1 MNIDHEEAK
10 AVLETAKKLQR
21 MHRMRKEID
30 AYVND
35 SLAYIPGHV
44 RDALKEPR
52 GALTVEMTDTIV
64 RMKSNKVWGMIQNGL
79 EYELGSLSLEQLIN
93 ALRVL
98 PVFTSAMGLMLKED
112 ALPKP
117 KKPEALLN
125 DAYFKTI
132 VSCLSGNTYR
142 MMDEIV
148 KRLDEKEPL
157 FSHSDTRLRQSLA
170 LLVQQGKVVHKKLF
184 TGQDSWRKPRRK
196 SR

>member
-1 MNIDHEEAK
+1 MNTNYEEAK

-52 GALTVEMTDTIV
+52 GALTVEMTDTIE
-64 RMKSNKVWGMIQNGL
+64 RLKHLSTWSIIRDGL
-79 EYELGSLSLEQLIN
+79 EHELGPLSPEQLIN

-98 PVFTSAMGLMLKED
+98 PVFTSAMGLVFKED
-112 ALPKP
+112 TLPKP
-117 KKPEALLN
+117 KKPEAMLN
-125 DAYFKTI
+125 DTYFKVI
-132 VSCLSGNTYR
+132 ISCLSGNTYR
-142 MMDEIV
+142 MVDEIL
-148 KRLDEKEPL
+148 KKLDELEPL
-157 FSHSDTRLRQSLA
+157 FAHSENRLRQSLA

>member
-1 MNIDHEEAK
+1 
-10 AVLETAKKLQR
+10 
-21 MHRMRKEID
+21 
-30 AYVND
+30 
-35 SLAYIPGHV
+35 
-44 RDALKEPR
+44 
-52 GALTVEMTDTIV
+52 
-64 RMKSNKVWGMIQNGL
+64 MKSNKVWGMIQNGL

-98 PVFTSAMGLMLKED
+98 PVFTSAMGLMFKED

-125 DAYFKTI
+125 EAYFKAI

-142 MMDEIV
+142 MIDEIL

-157 FSHSDTRLRQSLA
+157 FSHSETRLRQSLA
-170 LLVQQGKVVHKKLF
+170 LLVQQKKVVHKKLF
-184 TGQDSWRKPRRK
+184 TGQDSWRMPRRK